1 MPPGMRYAPTCD
13 KVANTLLYC
22 GVMLRK
28 AKAVGSV
35 LTLKIYRALTCE
47 GSCFLASNWQQ
58 CMGEQLDNLTFH
70 ATASYETAV
79 LKHLSNV
86 AVVLMGSSYLFVSHH
101 WARAHEG
108 PILQSRA

>member
-35 LTLKIYRALTCE
+35 LTLKIYRALNLQ
-47 GSCFLASNWQQ
+47 GLVLSGIKLAI
-58 CMGEQLDNLTFH
+58 MYGGTTLDNLVFH
-70 ATASYETAV
+70 ATASHETAV
-79 LKHLSNV
+79 LNGLNGFFLSIC
-86 AVVLMGSSYLFVSHH
+86 LSSLGTS
-101 WARAHEG
+101 
-108 PILQSRA
+108 S